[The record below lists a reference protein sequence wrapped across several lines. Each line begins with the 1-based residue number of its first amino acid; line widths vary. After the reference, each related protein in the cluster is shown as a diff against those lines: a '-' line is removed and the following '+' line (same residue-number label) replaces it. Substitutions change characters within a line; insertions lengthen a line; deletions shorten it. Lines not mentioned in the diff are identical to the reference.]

1 MTDKQENPGTEKPE
15 FTVIKDL
22 TPPADVQA
30 HAAAIIENIPE
41 PTESAIEVHAHETAQ
56 IEQAASGLVDKNGNS
71 FDPQLHQVD
80 KDGKPKESA
89 TGKLMLKRGRK
100 SGATRSKPKSTVNI
114 PGAQGKQ
121 EPGQPGLTESQL
133 QQAAVT
139 GNVAASMLVN
149 VSMMIGGKDFAPGK
163 DPATGIDE
171 KAALDSA
178 FTDYFIA
185 TGKTDFPPG
194 VALTLTIGMYV
205 LPRLTM
211 PTVQTNLKAKGGR
224 IYTWWQNRK
233 LKKLHKKQAKEAE
246 TNGAQSNTGNDG
258 KRENNAGQTISAE
271 LQA

>member
-1 MTDKQENPGTEKPE
+1 MNDTTETPVNKEKPE
-15 FTVIKDL
+15 FEIIKDL
-22 TPPADVQA
+22 TAQ
-30 HAAAIIENIPE
+30 AAAIMETIPE
-41 PTESAIEVHAHETAQ
+41 TTETAIEAHHKETAE
-56 IEQAASGLVDKNGNS
+56 IEQAADGLIDKNGNT
-71 FDPQLHQVD
+71 FDPSLHQTD
-80 KDGKPKESA
+80 SDGKPKVSGA
-89 TGKLMLKRGRK
+89 TGKLLLKRGRK
-100 SGATRSKPKSTVNI
+100 AGASTRKPKSTVNI

-121 EPGQPGLTESQL
+121 ETGQPGLSESQL
-133 QQAAVT
+133 QNAAVT

-163 DPATGIDE
+163 DAATGIDE

-194 VALTLTIGMYV
+194 VALTLTIGMYI

-224 IYTWWQNRK
+224 VYTWWQNRK
-233 LKKLHKKQAKEAE
+233 LKKLQKKQAKEAGN
-246 TNGAQSNTGNDG
+246 NGAQSNTGNDG
-258 KRENNAGQTISAE
+258 KRENDTGQTVSAN